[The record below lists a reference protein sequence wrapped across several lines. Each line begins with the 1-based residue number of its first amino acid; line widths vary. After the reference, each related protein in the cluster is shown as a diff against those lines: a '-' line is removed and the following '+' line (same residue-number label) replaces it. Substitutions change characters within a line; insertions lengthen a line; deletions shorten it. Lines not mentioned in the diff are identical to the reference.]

1 MVEFRVA
8 ELRST
13 GRVVEGRAIAYGDIA
28 RTSFGPER
36 FESGAFGDLLKADV
50 ILNASH
56 RRDRPLARTGGGGLV
71 LTDGPDALDVR
82 AELPETREAD
92 DALENIRRKIY
103 RGLSI
108 EFEPTAE
115 RMAAGVRVIERANLS
130 GMGIVDRPAY
140 KGSTVSARAEVRQD
154 GDGLVGVFVY
164 DSDAII
170 SDRAQSIETEER
182 QGPGVRKQRVM
193 PGAFRFA
200 IDDPEREINL
210 LMGRDYDRPLGSKQ
224 ANTLILNDSPE
235 ALRFSVETL
244 PNTSYVSDLRAML
257 SARAAEFSVAPL
269 FRIPPVSVVPGATSI
284 IPEPGNPGVMIELV
298 NQAVLTGL
306 AIVTRRR
313 WPGSEVSRRSEEKQ
327 DEYPRRRRVWL

>member
-1 MVEFRVA
+1 MIEFRVS

-13 GRVVEGRAIAYGDIA
+13 GRVIEGRAIAYGDVA
-28 RTSFGPER
+28 RTVFGPER
-36 FESGAFGDLLKADV
+36 FEAGAFGDVSNADV

-56 RRDRPLARTGGGGLV
+56 RRDRPLARTGGGGLR
-71 LTDGPDALDVR
+71 LTDGPEALDVR
-82 AELPETREAD
+82 AELPATRDAD
-92 DALENIRRKIY
+92 DAIENIRRKIY

-140 KGSTVSARAEVRQD
+140 KSATVSARAEVRQD

-164 DSDAII
+164 DKDAII
-170 SDRAQSIETEER
+170 SDRSDTEGTEQR

-224 ANTLILNDSPE
+224 SGTLQLNDTPE

-269 FRIPPVSVVPGATSI
+269 FRIPPLSTVPGATSI

-298 NQAVLTGL
+298 NEAVLTGL

-313 WPGSEVSRRSEEKQ
+313 WPGSEVSRRSEDQ
-327 DEYPRRRRVWL
+327 DESPRRRRIWL